1 MSFSESWEK
10 SGAKP
15 PHSKSME
22 LILAIDGGGSR
33 TRCLAINRSGQVIGE
48 STTGPSNHLL
58 VERELVKSSLDGAIN
73 GALAGGGVNRADVRC
88 LSAGLA
94 GVDFDG
100 AGASE
105 MESLLHDLGF
115 RSTVVNG
122 DMVIAHAGAL
132 LLKPGV
138 IALAGT
144 GSVVL
149 GIGTRG
155 ERVKVG
161 GWGPVYGDEGSAQR
175 IGQMSLRAAARMVD
189 GRGPKTALT
198 EALLRAL
205 NLHEFR
211 ETISR
216 VYVERMQPR
225 DIAALTRVAYQVAEA
240 GDEVARNIFF
250 CAGEELAESV
260 EAAIR
265 RLKLDQSAP
274 LVSYQGAVLES
285 CSLLRERFVETLNR
299 SLPNLSVVTPA
310 FEPVIGSYLLGREA
324 LGWQTNG
331 EIIEQLNQR

>member
-1 MSFSESWEK
+1 
-10 SGAKP
+10 
-15 PHSKSME
+15 ME

-33 TRCLAINRSGQVIGE
+33 TRCLAIHRSGQVIGE
-48 STTGPSNHLL
+48 STSGPSNHLL
-58 VERELVKSSLDGAIN
+58 IERELVKRSLDDAIN
-73 GALAGGGVNRADVRC
+73 EVLVVAGVKRTDVRC

-105 MESLLHDLGF
+105 MEGLLHDLGF
-115 RSTVVNG
+115 PSALVNG

-149 GIGTRG
+149 GIGTQG

-161 GWGPVYGDEGSAQR
+161 GWGPVYGDEGSAYR
-175 IGQMSLRAAARMVD
+175 IGQMSLRAAAKMSD
-189 GRGPKTALT
+189 GRGPQTALT
-198 EALLRAL
+198 EALLRML
-205 NLHEFR
+205 GLKDFK

-216 VYVERMQPR
+216 VYVEEMQPR
-225 DIAALTRVAYQVAEA
+225 EVAALTRVAYEVADA
-240 GDEVARNIFF
+240 GDDVARNIFF

-265 RLKLDQSAP
+265 RLKLDQSEV

-285 CSLLRERFVETLNR
+285 CSLLRERFIETLNHN
-299 SLPNLSVVTPA
+299 LPNVSVVAPA
-310 FEPVIGSYLLGREA
+310 FEPVIGSYLLGCKA
-324 LGWQTNG
+324 VGWQISSD
-331 EIIEQLNQR
+331 IIEKLNQR